1 MTSDFKWEA
10 KPRKNRDK
18 FTFRHHAEEEE
29 DAVGVGKKQTKTFS
43 IRNSFHFGLPNQRD
57 SISTLNW

>member
-18 FTFRHHAEEEE
+18 FTFRYHAEEEE
-29 DAVGVGKKQTKTFS
+29 DAVGVGKKNQQKLS
-43 IRNSFHFGLPNQRD
+43 RYEIHFILGFPINVIAFQH
-57 SISTLNW
+57 